1 MLDAIA
7 GQRLIIKTGLKY
19 RSWKGS
25 WADDLVKD
33 PTIVGHFLGFF
44 EWVNGPMGNLPRF
57 LANTGF
63 KNPTD
68 FKAGSFQDFHGSGSE
83 SYDPPLGDAVVLEKL
98 KSMLAEDENL
108 NELFVKDQNVTSRL
122 SELANAK
129 RAPLLPQWAQHM
141 ADFMESHSRYNHR
154 SWTELFPTE
163 TISKDAKKDRALVVD
178 IGGGKGHDALKFAEL
193 HPGIPDGS
201 LIVQDLPH
209 VLKEATT
216 FEGQKKVVPC
226 EYNYLD
232 PQPIKGARAY
242 YIHVVIHNADDN
254 RANAVLK
261 NVVEAMEK
269 GYSQLLIHESV
280 IELEHPHA
288 NATSQDL
295 IMMGQFSAQ
304 ERTRDRWTHVIEK
317 AGLRIRDIRKKA
329 GFPDAVIVAEKA

>member
-1 MLDAIA
+1 MLDALA
-7 GQRLIIKTGLKY
+7 GQKLIIKTNGKY
-19 RSWKGS
+19 LGWKGS

-57 LANTGF
+57 LEKNGF

-68 FKAGSFQDFHGSGSE
+68 SKAGSFQDFYGSRAE
-83 SYDPPLGDAVVLEKL
+83 SYNPPLGDAVVFEKL
-98 KSMLAEDENL
+98 KSMLAEDEKL
-108 NELFVKDQNVTSRL
+108 HGLFDKDQNVTSRL
-122 SELANAK
+122 SDLVNAK
-129 RAPLLPQWAQHM
+129 QAPLLPQWAQHM
-141 ADFMESHSRYNHR
+141 GDFMESHSRYNHR
-154 SWTELFPTE
+154 VWTELFPTE
-163 TISKDAKKDRALVVD
+163 TIANDARKDRVLVVD

-193 HPGIPDGS
+193 HPEIPDGS
-201 LIVQDLPH
+201 LVVQDLPH
-209 VLKEATT
+209 VIKEAKAL
-216 FEGQKKVVPC
+216 EGQKKVVPC

-254 RANAVLK
+254 RAIAVLK

-280 IELEHPHA
+280 IDLEHPHA

-304 ERTRDRWTHVIEK
+304 ERTHDRWTYVIES
-317 AGLRIRDIRKKA
+317 AGLRIRDIKRKA

>member
-1 MLDAIA
+1 MLDALA
-7 GQRLIIKTGLKY
+7 GQRLIIKASGKY
-19 RSWKGS
+19 RGWKGS

-57 LANTGF
+57 LAKNSF

-68 FKAGSFQDFHGSGSE
+68 SKAGSFQDFYGSGVE
-83 SYDPPLGDAVVLEKL
+83 SYHPPLGDAAVFEKL
-98 KSMLAEDENL
+98 KSMLAEDEKL

-122 SELANAK
+122 SDLANAK
-129 RAPLLPQWAQHM
+129 QAPLLPQWAQHM
-141 ADFMESHSRYNHR
+141 GDFMESHSRYNHR
-154 SWTELFPTE
+154 LWTELFPTE
-163 TISKDAKKDRALVVD
+163 TIAKDAKKDRVLVVD

-193 HPGIPDGS
+193 HPEIPDGS
-201 LIVQDLPH
+201 LVVQDLPH
-209 VLKEATT
+209 VIKEAKAL
-216 FEGQKKVVPC
+216 EGQKKVVPC

-242 YIHVVIHNADDN
+242 YIYVVIHNADDN

-280 IELEHPHA
+280 IDPEHPHA

-304 ERTRDRWTHVIEK
+304 ERTRDRWTYVIEE
-317 AGLRIRDIRKKA
+317 AGLRIRDIKKKA